1 LALLESLSMAT
12 LRADALKLVLRVSGS
27 PS

>member
-1 LALLESLSMAT
+1 LLESLSMAT